1 MESTAVKSTP
11 LHPVIVGSSRTAG
24 HVVAEVSLTVTEV
37 TEVRVWV
44 PEPVP
49 VISTVEPSL
58 VVDRVRVFGVGVVRT

>member
-11 LHPVIVGSSRTAG
+11 LHPVIVGSSKTAG
-24 HVVAEVSLTVTEV
+24 QVVAEVSLTEF

-58 VVDRVRVFGVGVVRT
+58 VVDRVRVLGVGVVRT